1 MSDASQIEIPPSFV
15 ALFVAPGQNRPHTAR
30 EVVAARYELCE
41 DLAQTLAPTASQM
54 QLARDLH
61 TSAVLAQCLQAI
73 TGADAVLELPE
84 AQWVMCRLAE
94 LLDWDMPVFA
104 AGDAAP

>member
-15 ALFVAPGQNRPHTAR
+15 ALFVTPGHTRPHTAR

-41 DLAQTLAPTASQM
+41 DLAQSLAPTASHM

-61 TSAVLAQCLQAI
+61 MADVLSQCLQAI
-73 TGADAVLELPE
+73 SGPE
-84 AQWVMCRLAE
+84 AVVEDAEAPWVVCRLAE
-94 LLDWDMPVFA
+94 LLDWEMPIEPTHSQVH
-104 AGDAAP
+104 

>member
-15 ALFVAPGQNRPHTAR
+15 ALFVTPGHTRPHTAR

-41 DLAQTLAPTASQM
+41 DLAQSLAPTASHM

-61 TSAVLAQCLQAI
+61 AAEVLAQCLQAI
-73 TGADAVLELPE
+73 SAADAVVDEGE
-84 AQWVMCRLAE
+84 AHWVVCRLAE
-94 LLDWDMPVFA
+94 LLDWELPAMPVPPRK
-104 AGDAAP
+104 D

>member
-15 ALFVAPGQNRPHTAR
+15 ALFVAPGQTRPHTPR

-41 DLAQTLAPTASQM
+41 DLAQSLAPTASHM

-61 TSAVLAQCLQAI
+61 AADVLAQCQQAI
-73 TGADAVLELPE
+73 CGPDAVVDDAE
-84 AQWVMCRLAE
+84 AHWVVCRLAE
-94 LLDWDMPVFA
+94 LLDWDFPA
-104 AGDAAP
+104 AAVQSPRD

>member
-15 ALFVAPGQNRPHTAR
+15 ALFVAPGKTRPHTAR

-73 TGADAVLELPE
+73 TGPDAVLDLSE
-84 AQWVMCRLAE
+84 ARWVMCRLAE
-94 LLDWDMPVFA
+94 LLDWDMPEFA
-104 AGDAAP
+104 TEDTAA

>member
-15 ALFVAPGQNRPHTAR
+15 ALFVAPGKTRPHTPR

-54 QLARDLH
+54 QLARELH
-61 TSAVLAQCLQAI
+61 ASAVLEQCLSAI
-73 TGADAVLELPE
+73 TGPQAVLEPAE
-84 AQWVMCRLAE
+84 ARWVVCRLAE
-94 LLDWDMPVFA
+94 LLDWELPPWAFEV
-104 AGDAAP
+104 PEL